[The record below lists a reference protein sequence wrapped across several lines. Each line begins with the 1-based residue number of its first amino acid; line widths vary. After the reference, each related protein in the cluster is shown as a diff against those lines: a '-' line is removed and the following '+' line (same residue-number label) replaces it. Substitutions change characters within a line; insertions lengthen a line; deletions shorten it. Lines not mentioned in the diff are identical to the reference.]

1 MTTLITY
8 NPHFML
14 TRSEN
19 STEFHEDP
27 IVVEKPEPRI
37 LFIGKHENNPGPG
50 YTRFFSDSLLVDDF
64 EQARNLLSLIEFRK
78 AFPDLIVI
86 DEQLNFLE
94 FTAFRTWMK
103 ENLKIAIPV
112 IYNET
117 RLLPEESTLLFKL
130 HLADDVTDLQQ
141 NFRVLPYKARFLK
154 KVAEKQANSTPRTE
168 SKALYF
174 NCRMCFVKRTLDV
187 VLSLVAIILLS
198 PIFILIALAVLV
210 ESRGPIIYSAER
222 AGRGFRVFRFFK
234 FRTMVVDADKKVKE
248 LSKLNLYDSGANKPT
263 FFKVENDPRVT
274 RVGAILR
281 NTSLDELPQLFNV
294 LKGDMSIVGNRPLP
308 LYEAATLTTNE
319 WAERFMAPAG
329 ITGLWQVK
337 KRGMKDMSVEERLNL
352 DINYARNNNLVRDLW
367 IMAKTPSALL
377 QKSNV

>member
-1 MTTLITY
+1 MTTLFTY

-14 TRSEN
+14 TTTEN
-19 STEFHEDP
+19 SAEFHEDP

-37 LFIGKHENNPGPG
+37 LFIGEPENHQKAG
-50 YTRFFSDSLLVDDF
+50 YTGFYSTSLFVTDF
-64 EQARNLLSLIEFRK
+64 VEARKMLSLIEFRK

-86 DEQLNFLE
+86 DTALNFLE
-94 FTAFRTWMK
+94 FTSFRTWMK
-103 ENLKIAIPV
+103 ENQQVAIPV
-112 IYNET
+112 IYNES
-117 RLLPEESTLLFKL
+117 RLLQEESQLLFKL
-130 HLADDVTDLQQ
+130 HLADDVTNIEQ
-141 NFRVLPYKARFLK
+141 NYRVLPYKARFLK
-154 KVAEKQANSTPRTE
+154 KVAEKQVGSTPRTE
-168 SKALYF
+168 SRTLYF
-174 NCRMCFVKRTLDV
+174 NCRMCYAKRTLDV
-187 VLSLVAIILLS
+187 VLSLLAIILLS
-198 PIFILIALAVLV
+198 PLFILIALAVRL
-210 ESRGPIIYSAER
+210 ESRGPVIYSAER

-248 LSKLNLYDSGANKPT
+248 LANRNLYNTGSNMPT
-263 FFKVENDPRVT
+263 FFKLENDPRVT
-274 RVGAILR
+274 RVGAFLR

-337 KRGMKDMSVEERLNL
+337 KRGQKEMSVEERLNL